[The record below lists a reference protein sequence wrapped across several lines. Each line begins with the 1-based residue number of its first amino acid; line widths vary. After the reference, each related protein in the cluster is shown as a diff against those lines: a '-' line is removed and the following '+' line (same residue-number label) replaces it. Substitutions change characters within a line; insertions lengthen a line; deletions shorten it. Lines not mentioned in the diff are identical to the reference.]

1 MMMKF
6 FRKHNKKLLAIF
18 MVGLM
23 IVFIGGSALQGL
35 LTPQTNPVVA
45 NSNYGPVTLL
55 DQKSANDQTNLLE
68 MMGLDWRRPVPGGTK
83 ALETVDWIMLRR
95 EAKALGAEVTPA
107 AVRASAT
114 EVFVWDQALI

>member
-18 MVGLM
+18 MAGLM

-45 NSNYGPVTLL
+45 NSIYGPVTLL
-55 DQKSANDQTNLLE
+55 DQNSANSQTNLLE
-68 MMGLDWRRPVPGGTK
+68 MMGVDWRRPVPGGAK
-83 ALETVDWIMLRR
+83 PLDSVDWILLRR
-95 EAKALGAEVTPA
+95 EAQALGATVTA
-107 AVRASAT
+107 
-114 EVFVWDQALI
+114 D